1 MKQYE
6 IHFSYCFFHIF
17 AGPHGLIKEAML
29 NLWKISDNKFFIN

>member
-6 IHFSYCFFHIF
+6 IYFSYCFFHIF
-17 AGPHGLIKEAML
+17 AGPHGLFKAAML